1 MKPFLI
7 LLFCFLSASISTY
20 AQKGE
25 MIKLES
31 GLSYNFMVDG
41 EQISGKKAKKLISVD
56 PEALY
61 SFENARQNRT
71 VSHVFGGLGVAGL
84 IYSSAA
90 MVNEELDTKWGIFAG
105 SIVLVGFAIPLY
117 ISADRQMCGAL
128 TKYNQRFKSGT
139 SYFKKPKK
147 SVQFTFT
154 GNSAGLVLKF

>member
-7 LLFCFLSASISTY
+7 LLLCFLSASISTY

-31 GLSYNFMVDG
+31 GLSYNFMIDG

-61 SFENARQNRT
+61 SFESARQNRT
-71 VSHVFGGLGVAGL
+71 VSHIFAGLGVAGL

-90 MVNEELDTKWGIFAG
+90 MVNDELDTKWGIFAG

-117 ISADRQMCGAL
+117 ISADKQMCGAL
-128 TKYNQRFKSGT
+128 MKYNQRFKSGT
-139 SYFKKPKK
+139 AYYKKPEPNFQM
-147 SVQFTFT
+147 SFS
-154 GNSAGLVLKF
+154 GSGAGLVFNF